1 MITDFF
7 EENKPCPAEIPNCES
22 LRAKYFEE
30 IKKLDPRSCKPCVM
44 NSIKNKFI
52 NFINSQK

>member
-1 MITDFF
+1 MISDFF
-7 EENKPCPAEIPNCES
+7 EENKPCPNEIPNCES
-22 LRAKYFEE
+22 LRAKYLEE
-30 IKKLDPRSCKPCVM
+30 IKNLDPRSCKPCVT